1 MENNKIKV
9 VDEFNYENFM
19 KIDKTNYIDK
29 KPRWRIV
36 VTLERGDS
44 YTFISNIC
52 NRECAILEVSKLLQR
67 YIPKNKIKFI
77 QSNNYKLN
85 SSVYEN

>member
-9 VDEFNYENFM
+9 VDEFNYGNFM

-44 YTFISNIC
+44 Y
-52 NRECAILEVSKLLQR
+52 SK
-67 YIPKNKIKFI
+67 YD
-77 QSNNYKLN
+77 QSWIDVGVPNDKYSKMGT
-85 SSVYEN
+85 V

>member
-1 MENNKIKV
+1 MNNFI
-9 VDEFNYENFM
+9 N
-19 KIDKTNYIDK
+19 K

-44 YTFISNIC
+44 YTFISNIF
-52 NRECAILEVSKLLQR
+52 NRESAILEVSKTLER
-67 YIPKNKIKFI
+67 YFPKNKIKFI

-85 SSVYEN
+85 SSIFEN